1 MAWVRYD
8 DNFHDHDKV
17 AILRADCPEA
27 LSLHLLAN
35 TWTSRTSRPGFVPAP
50 IPTVLVGKAKAKKW
64 APLLVLAEL
73 WTAVE
78 GGWEFVNHAKY
89 RQSEKRQT
97 AGTPD
102 DLSAKR
108 AAAGR
113 QGGTATAA
121 KRQANGAAN
130 PAPDVAN
137 GQQPS
142 SNPCSPVV
150 ASNEATPEPE
160 PVPTSSAL
168 AVPATTGANA
178 IVAAFIDGATT
189 NGMSRPGPRTV
200 GVVSKSASALLA
212 QGQNPDALLIAA
224 RRMGANGWDN
234 LEREV
239 RRVEAEQRPQAKP
252 STTDAKVAQTIALAE
267 QFRRQDAS

>member
-17 AILRADCPEA
+17 AILRAECPEA

-35 TWTSRTSRPGFVPAP
+35 TWTSRTSRPGFVPTP

-64 APLLVLAEL
+64 APLLVAAEL
-73 WTAVE
+73 WHAVE
-78 GGWEFVNHAKY
+78 GGWEFVNHARY
-89 RQSEKRQT
+89 RNSEKRQT

-102 DLSAKR
+102 DLSEKR

-113 QGGTATAA
+113 RGGTATAA
-121 KRQANGAAN
+121 KKAANGAAN
-130 PAPDVAN
+130 EATAPANV
-137 GQQPS
+137 QQAS

-150 ASNEATPEPE
+150 ASNEATPEPG

-168 AVPATTGANA
+168 AVPAAAGADTV
-178 IVAAFIDGATT
+178 VAAFVDGATT
-189 NGMSRPGPRTV
+189 NGMSRPGPRIIGQV
-200 GVVSKSASALLA
+200 AKSAAALLG
-212 QGQNPDALLIAA
+212 QGQDPDALLIAA

-252 STTDAKVAQTIALAE
+252 STTDAKVASTLALAE
-267 QFRRQDAS
+267 RFREQDAS